1 MQQYINTLN
10 KVNYSSR
17 QDYEKWIPITILN
30 LENRS
35 MGWSPRLKKSVYIDE
50 STDSNTLEELKRVRE
65 ADVLIAYDQMRD
77 RTRHIE
83 LKESE
88 RKEFDII
95 YSQYLE
101 KGGQISYIRKKE
113 GRKTHTLFMLEEEY
127 GDFVVREVPEKKYLF
142 E

>member
-1 MQQYINTLN
+1 MNTLS

-17 QDYEKWIPITILN
+17 QDYEEWIPITILN
-30 LENRS
+30 IENRS
-35 MGWSPRLKKSVYIDE
+35 IGWSPRLKKSVYIDE
-50 STDSNTLEELKRVRE
+50 STDSNTLEELKRIRE

-101 KGGQISYIRKKE
+101 KGGQILYTRKKE
-113 GRKTHTLFMLEEEY
+113 GRKTRTLFMLEEEY
-127 GDFVVREVPEKKYLF
+127 GDFIVREVPEKKYLF

>member
-1 MQQYINTLN
+1 MQQYNITLN

-17 QDYEKWIPITILN
+17 QKDEEWIPITILN
-30 LENRS
+30 LENRGI
-35 MGWSPRLKKSVYIDE
+35 GWSPGLKKSVYIDE
-50 STDSNTLEELKRVRE
+50 STDSSTLKELKRIRE
-65 ADVLIAYDQMRD
+65 ADVLIAYDQVLD

-101 KGGQISYIRKKE
+101 KGGQISYTRKKE
-113 GRKTHTLFMLEEEY
+113 GRKTRTLFMLEEEY

>member
-1 MQQYINTLN
+1 LN

-17 QDYEKWIPITILN
+17 QKDEEWIPITILN
-30 LENRS
+30 IEYLS
-35 MGWSPRLKKSVYIDE
+35 MGWSPGLKKSVYIDE
-50 STDSNTLEELKRVRE
+50 STDSNTLEELKRIRE
-65 ADVLIAYDQMRD
+65 ADVLIAYDQVRD

-101 KGGQISYIRKKE
+101 KGGQISYTRKKE

-127 GDFVVREVPEKKYLF
+127 GDFVIREVPEIKYLF

>member
-1 MQQYINTLN
+1 MNSLN
-10 KVNYSSR
+10 KVNYSYR
-17 QDYEKWIPITILN
+17 EKNEEWIPITILN

-35 MGWSPRLKKSVYIDE
+35 IGWSPGLKKSVYIDG
-50 STDSNTLEELKRVRE
+50 STDPNTLEKLKRVRE

-101 KGGQISYIRKKE
+101 NGGQISYTRKKE
-113 GRKTHTLFMLEEEY
+113 GRKTRTLFMLEEEY